1 MLTPFIICLRE
12 GLEIFLIIIPL
23 VVYFNKN
30 KMYEMNR
37 SVFRGGLLGTFLSV
51 VIAVITFY
59 EAASFNSVSE
69 EFFDGLLGII
79 LAGLILYS
87 IVLLR
92 KNKTFST
99 APDQKLLSMSKKG
112 IFTISAITFFR
123 ELLEAN
129 LFILGSA
136 SYGSICL
143 LLLGSLAGLA
153 CAALIVFLVSK
164 GVSKL
169 NIGVVFYVLNLFLI
183 GIGAYCFGDGL
194 EVLIGAYVPYVLK
207 IGILVYA
214 IPCYF
219 IMIKKDLKKFMNSG
233 KIK

>member
-1 MLTPFIICLRE
+1 MLTPFVICLRE

-23 VVYFNKN
+23 VVYFSKN
-30 KMYEMNR
+30 NMREMNK
-37 SVFRGGLLGTFLSV
+37 SVLHGGILGTFLAA
-51 VIAVITFY
+51 VIAAVTFY
-59 EAASFNSVSE
+59 EAKSFNSASE
-69 EFFDGLLGII
+69 ELFDGLLGLV

-92 KNKTFST
+92 KNKSFNAT
-99 APDQKLLSMSKKG
+99 PDPKMLSLSRKG

-129 LFILGSA
+129 LFILGSS
-136 SYGSICL
+136 SYGSIWLVL
-143 LLLGSLAGLA
+143 LASIAGLI
-153 CAALIVFLVSK
+153 CAALIVFVVSK
-164 GVSKL
+164 GISNL
-169 NIGVVFYVLNLFLI
+169 NIGVVFYILNLFLI

-194 EVLIGAYVPYVLK
+194 DVLVGAYIPHVLK

-214 IPCYF
+214 VPCYF
-219 IMIKKDLKKFMNSG
+219 IMIKKDLKKYMNSG

>member
-30 KMYEMNR
+30 KMYEMNK
-37 SVFRGGLLGTFLSV
+37 SVLHGGILGALLSGI
-51 VIAVITFY
+51 IAVITFY
-59 EAASFNSVSE
+59 QAESLNSVSE
-69 EFFDGLLGII
+69 EFFDGLLGMV

-87 IVLLR
+87 VVLLR
-92 KNKTFST
+92 KNKSFST
-99 APDQKLLSMSKKG
+99 APDQKLVSLSRKG

-136 SYGSICL
+136 SYGSIL
-143 LLLGSLAGLA
+143 LVLCGSIAGLA
-153 CAALIVFLVSK
+153 CAALIVFIVSK
-164 GVSKL
+164 GISNL
-169 NIGVVFYVLNLFLI
+169 NIGIVFYILNLFLI
-183 GIGAYCFGDGL
+183 GIGAFCFGDGL
-194 EVLIGAYVPYVLK
+194 EVLVGAYIPYVFK

-219 IMIKKDLKKFMNSG
+219 IMIKKDLKKYMNSG